1 MFRGGSQGIS
11 DLEYETAHPGTS
23 RQHEEDVRKQHEV
36 ALILL
41 LLKIKKRDREVWVDE
56 NFTVELIT

>member
-1 MFRGGSQGIS
+1 MHRGGCTGMS

-36 ALILL
+36 ALVLL
-41 LLKIKKRDREVWVDE
+41 LVKIKREKYGR
-56 NFTVELIT
+56 FS